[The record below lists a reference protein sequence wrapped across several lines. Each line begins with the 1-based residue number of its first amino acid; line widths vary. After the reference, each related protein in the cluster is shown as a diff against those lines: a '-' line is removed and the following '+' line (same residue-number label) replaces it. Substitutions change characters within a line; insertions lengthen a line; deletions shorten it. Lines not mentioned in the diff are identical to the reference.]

1 MPASR
6 KSQVQIPEPFQEVI
20 SIPSS
25 DILLSPPRAHVS
37 FQGSPRDPLP
47 EAAMWTGLFCRPW
60 HSHSGPPAQVFP
72 GGTCCKGAAEDL
84 GCRTRARAHASTH
97 THTHSPGHPHP
108 RTPSHTLTPSKVR
121 PGAPGGGGGVSSPL
135 EKRAARLMSTGDQRC
150 HSVPIA
156 DAHIPE
162 TRSADPRL
170 HGAVWAMKTR
180 SPSSPRVGAGREGEG
195 APG

>member
-25 DILLSPPRAHVS
+25 DILLSLPRAHVS

-47 EAAMWTGLFCRPW
+47 EAARWTGLFCRPW

-72 GGTCCKGAAEDL
+72 GGICCKGAAEDL

>member
-25 DILLSPPRAHVS
+25 DIFLSPPKAHVS
-37 FQGSPRDPLP
+37 FQGSPRDLLP
-47 EAAMWTGLFCRPW
+47 EAARWTGLFFRPR
-60 HSHSGPPAQVFP
+60 HSHSGPPAQVFS

-84 GCRTRARAHASTH
+84 GCRTRARAHARTL
-97 THTHSPGHPHP
+97 THTHSPGYPHP

-121 PGAPGGGGGVSSPL
+121 PGPPDGGGGVSSPL
-135 EKRAARLMSTGDQRC
+135 EKRAARLMSTGDQWC
-150 HSVPIA
+150 HSVPIS

-162 TRSADPRL
+162 TRRADPRL
-170 HGAVWAMKTR
+170 PGAVWAMKTR
-180 SPSSPRVGAGREGEG
+180 SPSSPRVGVGREGEG